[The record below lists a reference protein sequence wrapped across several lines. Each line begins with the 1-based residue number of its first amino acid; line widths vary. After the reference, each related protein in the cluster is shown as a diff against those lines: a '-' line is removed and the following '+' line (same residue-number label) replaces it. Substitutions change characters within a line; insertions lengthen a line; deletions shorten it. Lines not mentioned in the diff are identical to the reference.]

1 MVMFL
6 GNRDIQVHK
15 KDKSEL
21 KDKFAQYLTLNNDDK
36 DYYII
41 NKSSKEN
48 TFLDNSAHYLNH
60 WNELKHVLQFVF
72 LDRSIEIVKD
82 KQRGDEVDITV
93 YIITTNQ
100 TNPHPQD
107 CVHVAE
113 MLARKLEGLGM
124 KYEKR
129 LIEFNPGKLGELIK
143 HTNQVYDEIE
153 SAEYDHVFVS
163 NSGGTPNMRTASHFA
178 GLFKG
183 YDYITI
189 SASSDRNAQT
199 FIKQEKEVLRNTL
212 NKLLTHF
219 NYTGILDLPFKNKR
233 INRLCRYAHY
243 RKFLAFEEARRE
255 INGHTKDEF
264 CAILYNDLE
273 TIRSNRRLLEKEMYF
288 SAKIVWRNGAFSD
301 YLWRISTLYDNIL
314 LKYMD
319 EHFNMDFNIV
329 IKKSYRGQ
337 ENKWERFL
345 DDHPSIKSYLDSR
358 NRDGKDWDETQ
369 GSDKKLWFNK
379 PNKYVYKCI
388 YDFCEIG
395 SQYPEKKELLAQ
407 LLEYMEIF
415 GDYRNRVAHYLSGTS
430 KDEVNKNKDMK
441 KGMSIEKFNRLLDQ
455 YYNSEE
461 NDFGIYDQINDKIK
475 SYF

>member
-1 MVMFL
+1 MKKIAMVMFL

-301 YLWRISTLYDNIL
+301 YLWRI
-314 LKYMD
+314 
-319 EHFNMDFNIV
+319 
-329 IKKSYRGQ
+329 
-337 ENKWERFL
+337 
-345 DDHPSIKSYLDSR
+345 
-358 NRDGKDWDETQ
+358 
-369 GSDKKLWFNK
+369 
-379 PNKYVYKCI
+379 
-388 YDFCEIG
+388 
-395 SQYPEKKELLAQ
+395 
-407 LLEYMEIF
+407 
-415 GDYRNRVAHYLSGTS
+415 
-430 KDEVNKNKDMK
+430 
-441 KGMSIEKFNRLLDQ
+441 
-455 YYNSEE
+455 
-461 NDFGIYDQINDKIK
+461 
-475 SYF
+475 